1 MNKQQIEDLVGKGF
15 TKEQIAV
22 MAELLANIKYDQV
35 SYIEA
40 ASTAFCIEFGTV
52 MESVRD
58 GNKPSSD
65 ALTRMIA
72 IALADMAGRM
82 ETIRT
87 IQEDVARRA
96 IDS

>member
-15 TKEQIAV
+15 TKEQIA
-22 MAELLANIKYDQV
+22 ALTELLANITYDQV

-40 ASTAFCIEFGTV
+40 ASTGFSIEFGTV
-52 MESVRD
+52 IESARD

-65 ALTRMIA
+65 ALPRMIA

-87 IQEDVARRA
+87 IQEDVARRS
-96 IDS
+96 IDK

>member
-1 MNKQQIEDLVGKGF
+1 MNKHEVRSEIGEGF
-15 TKEQIAV
+15 TKEQAAI
-22 MAELLANIKYDQV
+22 MAELLANITLDEM
-35 SYIEA
+35 SYLEA
-40 ASTAFCIEFGTV
+40 ESMAFRKELAGL

-65 ALTRMIA
+65 ALPRMIA

-96 IDS
+96 IE